1 MKMITPG
8 FLVCAVD
15 CHGNPWDHGMLI
27 FVFFFGG
34 CLKWSGSGSEVLA

>member
-15 CHGNPWDHGMLI
+15 CHGNPWDHGM
-27 FVFFFGG
+27 FFFFVGG
-34 CLKWSGSGSEVLA
+34 CLKCSGSGSEVLA